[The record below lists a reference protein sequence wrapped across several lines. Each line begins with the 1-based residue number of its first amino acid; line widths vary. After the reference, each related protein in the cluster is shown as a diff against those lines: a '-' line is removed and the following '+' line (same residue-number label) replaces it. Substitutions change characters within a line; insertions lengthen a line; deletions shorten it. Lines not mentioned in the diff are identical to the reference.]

1 MPAGMRDL
9 TISSADRILLVVP
22 HPDDESLSA
31 GGLLQRATAL
41 GCAIRVAFLT
51 SGEDNPWAQRVN
63 ERRLRIRAED
73 RARFGYRREG
83 EVLAALDA
91 LGVER
96 ACAVFLR
103 FADQGTTG
111 AMLYGDHR
119 PLGAV
124 EAQLREFEPTVL
136 IGPSVADLH
145 PDHSALAVMTR
156 IAAARTALPSG
167 SPRHLE
173 AVVHNPALRAVEGAA
188 AHLRLTPVERERK
201 LQAILCHRTQMA
213 WRRRWLLSFAGST
226 ERFLD
231 AAASARLPHPVAV
244 EKADGDGFVLRLSS
258 RPLAR
263 AWGRRRL
270 HLVGL
275 DASGRV
281 RSLCMPVPGV
291 PARAVLS
298 ELPGGATAGEARFR
312 GLAGRGSLQVTAPEV
327 MRWRLCFA
335 KLERHFGFFDEAGW
349 CCLRGPAS

>member
-1 MPAGMRDL
+1 MPAEMAEL
-9 TISSADRILLVVP
+9 TFSRADRILLVVA

-31 GGLLQRATAL
+31 GGVLQRAAAL

-73 RARFGYRREG
+73 RARFGHRREG

-96 ACAVFLR
+96 ACAAFLR

-136 IGPSVADLH
+136 IGPSIADLH
-145 PDHSALAVMTR
+145 PDHSALAVMIR
-156 IAAARTALPSG
+156 LAAARTPLPSG
-167 SPRHLE
+167 PPRSLE
-173 AVVHNPALRAVEGAA
+173 SVVHNPALRAVDVVAA
-188 AHLRLTPVERERK
+188 SLRLTPDERRRK
-201 LQAILCHRTQMA
+201 LEAILCHRTQMA
-213 WRRRWLLSFAGST
+213 WRRRWLLSFAASA
-226 ERFLD
+226 EHFLD
-231 AAASARLPHPVAV
+231 PVVSARLPHPVAAGRV
-244 EKADGDGFVLRLSS
+244 EGNSFVLRLSS

-270 HLVGL
+270 HFVGL
-275 DASGRV
+275 DTSGQV
-281 RSLCMPVPGV
+281 RSLCMPVPDF

-312 GLAGRGSLQVTAPEV
+312 GLAGRGFLEVTSREV
-327 MRWRLCFA
+327 MGWRLGFA

-349 CCLRGPAS
+349 RCLPLPAG